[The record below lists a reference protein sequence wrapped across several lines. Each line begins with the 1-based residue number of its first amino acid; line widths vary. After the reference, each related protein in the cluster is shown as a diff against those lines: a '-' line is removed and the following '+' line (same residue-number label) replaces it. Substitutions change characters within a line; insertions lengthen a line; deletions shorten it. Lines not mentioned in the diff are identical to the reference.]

1 MHGPLRQA
9 HGEDGDGDGQYNC
22 DNQHGDVVDN
32 GLHQL
37 VIAGTHL
44 LYGSGKRAFGVGP
57 PVKRVGEER
66 EGEGNE
72 APADAF
78 QRVVFAAVA
87 DDFGECSQCNDADKV

>member
-44 LYGSGKRAFGVGP
+44 LYGSGKRALFHKLWWFGGIKASQAGFGLCIFVLLRGFI
-57 PVKRVGEER
+57 K
-66 EGEGNE
+66 NE
-72 APADAF
+72 NETSVWKD
-78 QRVVFAAVA
+78 
-87 DDFGECSQCNDADKV
+87 